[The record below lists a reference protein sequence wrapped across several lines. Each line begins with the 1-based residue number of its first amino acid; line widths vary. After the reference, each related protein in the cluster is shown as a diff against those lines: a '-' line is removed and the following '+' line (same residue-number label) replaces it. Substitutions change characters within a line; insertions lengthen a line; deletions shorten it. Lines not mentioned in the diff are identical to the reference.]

1 MKLHEGVQIQAID
14 PGTPVRKTITLGEIR
29 DWLISQDVK
38 ELIPEAKLSPQQK
51 GAITRAKKKAT
62 NESK

>member
-14 PGTPVRKTITLGEIR
+14 PGTPVRKAITLGEIR
-29 DWLISQDVK
+29 DWLISQTVK
-38 ELIPEAKLSPQQK
+38 ELMPEPELTPQQK